1 MTPQAEPGDTYSPL
15 PSWAAPL
22 YDATA
27 MRAADRWAIE
37 TRGIPSLELME
48 LAGQA
53 IARAA
58 LEPAPEGPILI
69 VCGKGNN
76 GGDGLVAA
84 RLLRENRDR
93 LGDKK
98 VIVMLLAE
106 PDALSP
112 DAAENLRRLPG
123 DAPHAFDAG
132 LIGTAGVIVDAMLG
146 TGASGAPTG
155 VIASAVTAIN
165 RRSSAARV
173 IAVDGPTGV
182 DASTGEVAGD
192 AVYADLTISL
202 HAPKAG
208 QFVAPGVLHCGE
220 VRVAD
225 IGIPTEAFA
234 EAGAGAAAGT
244 IGPGVLQL
252 APRRDD
258 ASSKFTSGVL
268 GIVGGSTGL
277 TGAPCMAAMAAQR
290 TGAGYVT
297 VYVPASLNVVF
308 EQRLLEVM
316 SVPLADRDGAL
327 DEAAIDTLMERTERC
342 DALVV
347 GPGIGRDEGTGRLV
361 ASLLERSDKPILLD
375 ADGLHA
381 FSGRIEALRR
391 DAPLVIT
398 PHSGELAR
406 LLGVGSDAIDGRRL
420 ASAQDAARSS
430 GAVVVLKGSDSI
442 VAAPATEPLVNKL
455 KAPGLATAGT
465 GDVLSG
471 MIGAYLAKG
480 LAAREAAAA
489 AVYAHALAG
498 REASERHGAD
508 HMIASDVIAQLP
520 TVLA

>member
-1 MTPQAEPGDTYSPL
+1 MPFGAIPRWSEPLS
-15 PSWAAPL
+15 
-22 YDATA
+22 DATA
-27 MRAADRWAIE
+27 MRAADAWAIE
-37 TRGIPSLELME
+37 DRGIPSLELME

-93 LGDKK
+93 LGEKK
-98 VIVMLLAE
+98 VIVMLLADPAE
-106 PDALSP
+106 LAP
-112 DAAENLRRLPG
+112 DAATNLQRLPG

-132 LIGTAGVIVDAMLG
+132 LVAQAGVIVDAMLG
-146 TGASGAPTG
+146 TGSSGAPGG
-155 VIASAVTAIN
+155 VIAEAVTAIN

-173 IAVDGPTGV
+173 ISVDNPTGV
-182 DASTGEVAGD
+182 DSSTGEIAAD

-202 HAPKAG
+202 HAAKVG
-208 QFVAPGVLHCGE
+208 QFVAPGVFHCGE

-225 IGIPTEAFA
+225 IGIP
-234 EAGAGAAAGT
+234 AGAFDAAGVDPAAGT
-244 IGPGVLQL
+244 IGPRVLRL

-258 ASSKFTSGVL
+258 ASSKFSSGVL
-268 GIVGGSTGL
+268 GVVGGSTGL
-277 TGAPCMAAMAAQR
+277 TGAPCLAAQAAQR

-297 VYVPASLNVVF
+297 AFVPASLNVVF

-316 SVPLADRDGAL
+316 TVPLPDQDGAIT
-327 DEAAIDTLMERTERC
+327 EAAVPTLIERTERC

-347 GPGIGRDEGTGRLV
+347 GPGIGRAEGTGRAV
-361 ASLLERSDKPILLD
+361 ERLLAESDKPVLLD
-375 ADGLHA
+375 ADGLFPFA
-381 FSGRIEALRR
+381 GAPERLQRS
-391 DAPLVIT
+391 APLVIT
-398 PHSGELAR
+398 PHAGELAR
-406 LLGVGSDAIDGRRL
+406 LLGVTSDDVEGSRL
-420 ASAQDAARSS
+420 AHAQDAAERS
-430 GAVVVLKGSDSI
+430 GAVVVLKGSDTV
-442 VAAPATEPLVNKL
+442 VAAPGVPPLVNTL

-471 MIGAYLAKG
+471 VAGAYLAKG
-480 LAAREAAAA
+480 LGVREAAAA

-508 HMIASDVIAQLP
+508 HMIASDVIKLLP
-520 TVLA
+520 AVLA

>member
-1 MTPQAEPGDTYSPL
+1 MPAAQIPRWAEPLHD
-15 PSWAAPL
+15 AAG
-22 YDATA
+22 
-27 MRAADRWAIE
+27 MRAADAWAIE
-37 TRGIPSLELME
+37 HEKIPSLELME

-93 LGDKK
+93 LGEKK
-98 VIVMLLAE
+98 VIVMLIADPAE
-106 PDALSP
+106 LTG
-112 DAAENLRRLPG
+112 DAAANLQRLPG

-132 LIGTAGVIVDAMLG
+132 LVAQAGVIVDAMLG

-155 VIASAVTAIN
+155 VIGEAVTAIN

-173 IAVDGPTGV
+173 IAVDNPTGV

-192 AVYADLTISL
+192 AVFAELTISL

-208 QFVAPGVLHCGE
+208 QFVAPGVFHCGE

-225 IGIPTEAFA
+225 IGIPPEAF
-234 EAGAGAAAGT
+234 EAAGVRPAAGT
-244 IGPGVLQL
+244 IGPRVMKL

-268 GIVGGSTGL
+268 GVVGGSTGL

-297 VYVPASLNVVF
+297 AFVPASLNLVF

-316 SVPLADRDGAL
+316 SVPLEDDAGAIAESAL
-327 DEAAIDTLMERTERC
+327 DQLIERTERC

-347 GPGIGRDEGTGRLV
+347 GPGIGRDPSTGRLV
-361 ASLLERSDKPILLD
+361 ANLLEQSDKPALLD
-375 ADGLHA
+375 ADGLFP
-381 FSGRIEALRR
+381 FSGQIDRLRR
-391 DAPLVIT
+391 GAPLVIT
-398 PHSGELAR
+398 PHAGELAR
-406 LLGVGSDAIDGRRL
+406 LLGVSTDDVEGARL
-420 ASAQDAARSS
+420 AHAQRAAEES
-430 GAVVVLKGSDSI
+430 GAVVVLKGSDTI
-442 VAAPATEPLVNKL
+442 VAAPGDAPLINTL

-471 MIGAYLAKG
+471 VAGAYMAKG
-480 LAAREAAAA
+480 LGTREAAAA

-498 REASERHGAD
+498 REASERRGAD
-508 HMIASDVIAQLP
+508 HMIASDVISLLP
-520 TVLA
+520 AVLS

>member
-1 MTPQAEPGDTYSPL
+1 MASRSIPRYADPL
-15 PSWAAPL
+15 HDAAG
-22 YDATA
+22 
-27 MRAADRWAIE
+27 MRAADAWAIDGN
-37 TRGIPSLELME
+37 GIPSLELME

-93 LGDKK
+93 LGEKK
-98 VIVMLLAE
+98 VIVMLLGDPA
-106 PDALSP
+106 DLSP
-112 DAAENLRRLPG
+112 DSATNLQRLPG

-132 LIGTAGVIVDAMLG
+132 LIARAGVIVDAMLG
-146 TGASGAPTG
+146 TGASGAPSG
-155 VIASAVTAIN
+155 VIGEAVTAIN
-165 RRSSAARV
+165 RRSSGAPR
-173 IAVDGPTGV
+173 IAVDNPTGV
-182 DASTGEVAGD
+182 DASTGEVPGD

-202 HAPKAG
+202 HAPKVG
-208 QFVAPGVLHCGE
+208 QFVAPGVFHCGE

-225 IGIPTEAFA
+225 IGIPSEAFD
-234 EAGAGAAAGT
+234 GAGAEPSAGT
-244 IGPGVLQL
+244 IGPRVLRL

-268 GIVGGSTGL
+268 GVVGGSSGL

-297 VYVPASLNVVF
+297 VFIPRSLNLVF

-316 SVPLADRDGAL
+316 SVPLEDDDGAIR
-327 DEAAIDTLMERTERC
+327 EETVDTVIERTARC

-347 GPGIGRDEGTGRLV
+347 GPGIGRAETTGRFV
-361 ASLLERSDKPILLD
+361 AGLLERSDKPALVD
-375 ADGLHA
+375 ADGLHPFA
-381 FSGRIEALRR
+381 GRIEQLRR
-391 DAPLVIT
+391 PAPLLIT

-406 LLGVGSDAIDGRRL
+406 LLGVTSDDV
-420 ASAQDAARSS
+420 DAARLEHAREAAERS
-430 GAVVVLKGSDSI
+430 GAVVVLKGSDTI
-442 VAAPATEPLVNKL
+442 VAAPGSAPLVNTL

-471 MIGAYLAKG
+471 VAGAYLAKG
-480 LAAREAAAA
+480 LGTREAAAA

-498 REASERHGAD
+498 REASERRGTD
-508 HMIASDVIAQLP
+508 HMIAGDVISMLP
-520 TVLA
+520 AVLS